1 MRGIVI
7 MEKNLAWLAEPR
19 ISFESQIRQLKY
31 ELALL
36 PLATCF
42 NWSLWHVSV
51 DRLLACSITE
61 RILSYLNVAICIPPS
76 QYNNRISHGSS
87 MWNFKFNRRV
97 SKNNSEFSGQVEKTS
112 AQFKSSQLIFLL
124 LMSRTT
130 ELAEKSALKCGR
142 LSLSFSIV

>member
-7 MEKNLAWLAEPR
+7 MEKNLAWLAKPR